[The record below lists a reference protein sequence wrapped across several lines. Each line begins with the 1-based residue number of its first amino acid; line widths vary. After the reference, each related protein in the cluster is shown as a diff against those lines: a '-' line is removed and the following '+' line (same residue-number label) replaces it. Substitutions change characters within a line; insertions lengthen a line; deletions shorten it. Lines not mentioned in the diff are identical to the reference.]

1 MNIIPWIEYNASILK
16 MFFHKCILV
25 MVFCSGAIKIQCYR
39 VLAWDKY
46 NALSA
51 GYNIDNLIH
60 KTQR

>member
-1 MNIIPWIEYNASILK
+1 
-16 MFFHKCILV
+16 